1 LGNLTAAFLR
11 FGYTAHQP
19 PQSKFRCCMV
29 ATDIPLHRL
38 QTMFVHLR
46 LHFQLLLAPIFL
58 WGFLLAGGQ
67 VDGRFWLAFVAMHLF
82 LYGGTTA
89 YNSYYDRDEGP
100 VGGLS
105 APPPVLPELLPF
117 SLVSQAIGA
126 GLALLVNPA
135 FLILYL
141 LIFALFTAYS
151 YPGIRLKKRPIF
163 GLLTVALGQGILAG
177 LSGAAAAAVSPFA
190 LPGLA
195 WLGIVALTAVTTGFY
210 PITQV
215 YQIEEDV
222 KRGDITFAAWGGP
235 GRTFAFAL
243 LTMTLGV
250 LALLLPFYNVF
261 GPLLTA
267 GFVIFCIGLLG
278 ALAHWS
284 RHFDPAD
291 VQGNYRRVSR
301 LHRLMSGGFLAL
313 LVLRL
318 VGIL

>member
-1 LGNLTAAFLR
+1 
-11 FGYTAHQP
+11 
-19 PQSKFRCCMV
+19 MV
-29 ATDIPLHRL
+29 AGNAELHRPSWFDRGRAI
-38 QTMFVHLR
+38 FVHLR

-67 VDGRFWLAFVAMHLF
+67 TDGRFWLAFVAMHVC

-100 VGGLS
+100 VGGLA

-117 SLVSQAIGA
+117 SLVLQGIGA

-135 FLILYL
+135 FFILYL

-151 YPGIRLKKRPIF
+151 YPGIRLKKMPVF

-177 LSGAAAAAVSPFA
+177 LSGAAAAGVSPLA

-195 WLGIVALTAVTTGFY
+195 GLGIAALTAVTTGFY

-222 KRGDITFAAWGGP
+222 KRGDITFAAWVGP

-243 LTMTLGV
+243 ATMTLGV
-250 LALLLPFYNVF
+250 LALLLPFYGVF
-261 GPLLTA
+261 GLLLTVL
-267 GFVIFCIGLLG
+267 FVLFCAGLLG
-278 ALAHWS
+278 ALARWS
-284 RHFDPAD
+284 RRYDAAD
-291 VQGNYRRVSR
+291 VLGNYRRVAR

-313 LVLRL
+313 LVLKL
-318 VGIL
+318 VGVV